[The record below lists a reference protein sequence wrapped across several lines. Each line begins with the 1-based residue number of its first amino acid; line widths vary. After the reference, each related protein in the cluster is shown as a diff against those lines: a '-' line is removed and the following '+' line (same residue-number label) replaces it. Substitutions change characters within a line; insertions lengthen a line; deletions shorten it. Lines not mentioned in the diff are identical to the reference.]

1 MTKEKFY
8 HGLTEISDKYI
19 KEADIFGPVKPEK
32 VSPLSTVLRW
42 GCAAAAC
49 LVVGIGVWL
58 LGKNGLLPIASVQSQ
73 PGGTSSL
80 SSAVNGTEVLS
91 ENTVTMNPDGSLTF
105 ANPEFQEVQ
114 RVFLRHEPVVVGE
127 MREEQGMPIL
137 EASDGTKYA
146 LPETGDPVDRIL
158 TLTLPLFVAGRY
170 EAADRTN
177 LLWQLLETDYYFCK
191 PEDGSPA
198 YLKSSPRFDGLVG
211 VIGYYDEEHV
221 YHAEQPRYAEEDN
234 YADLLREFQG
244 AEPGSGSTLGVSGES
259 AGNSADSAS
268 LPPESPR
275 DLEGPY
281 EKWERYGGE
290 DLIYKLLYSY
300 LEQNDLLEYARV
312 QLPGSKEMVELSGGD
327 SIADGKSQQSDAP
340 LLSRDALY
348 ISQEGE
354 LTFADRE
361 YQEYY
366 NTFRDSFGAYIDPA
380 SAAGEETCTA
390 LLRLPLPYYELGRY
404 SAEDGTIHVLLLLES
419 VDYGLFET
427 NGVKTVKP
435 INEYSD
441 VAGVVAVPQNNQI
454 VPFWGKEVWYPR
466 DGKDYLPSIARF
478 TGLTEEETSALLEK
492 AEQKRSAFN
501 KDGEQAGGISQQL
514 LFAYMS
520 QNDLTGYQLQD
531 SEHRPITDE
540 ELHAAAMR
548 NETAKQNVSLGQEQK
563 AAQDGANTANDNLAS
578 AQPGDSSS
586 SSKAPNIYAVDS
598 TGHWV
603 DTTSGTPKFEV
614 SFQEEV
620 QREAARLAYD
630 YVRQCFDTPDHPLAE
645 CTYQNLRVVAVSE
658 EQGYFRMAMQ
668 LVFKPQ
674 IENDSYWLAGNTKE
688 GTGENAGFFT
698 ASREIEV
705 QKSGISWSITN
716 SGTGGF
722 TNEDGVE
729 AVDWTIE

>member
-32 VSPLSTVLRW
+32 VSPVSTVLRW
-42 GCAAAAC
+42 SCAAAAC

-91 ENTVTMNPDGSLTF
+91 ENTVTMNRDGSLTF
-105 ANPEFQEVQ
+105 EDQELQ
-114 RVFLRHEPVVVGE
+114 EIYKVFLEHEPVTTDPEE
-127 MREEQGMPIL
+127 MQKL
-137 EASDGTKYA
+137 LADKA
-146 LPETGDPVDRIL
+146 GDPVNRVL
-158 TLTLPLFVAGRY
+158 TLTIPCYIVDRYPVEVRTHILLYLYQMSYSFRKGEDGTAYLRPEPGTAAGNSQPAGVIGIYEKDGSAVPYGSGGNFHAEQCRY
-170 EAADRTN
+170 FHSYGS
-177 LLWQLLETDYYFCK
+177 LETDLYWDSLHAFINGTEI
-191 PEDGSPA
+191 PEYSTGTVEADAIEADRKNMELFESWTKGS
-198 YLKSSPRFDGLVG
+198 
-211 VIGYYDEEHV
+211 
-221 YHAEQPRYAEEDN
+221 
-234 YADLLREFQG
+234 
-244 AEPGSGSTLGVSGES
+244 
-259 AGNSADSAS
+259 
-268 LPPESPR
+268 
-275 DLEGPY
+275 
-281 EKWERYGGE
+281 E

-327 SIADGKSQQSDAP
+327 SIADAKSQQSDVP

-348 ISQEGE
+348 ISKEGD
-354 LTFADRE
+354 LYFANSK
-361 YQEYY
+361 YQKLYFAFEA
-366 NTFRDSFGAYIDPA
+366 DSRNVKTGEDAV
-380 SAAGEETCTA
+380 SEAGDDSCTMV
-390 LLRLPLPYYELGRY
+390 LDLILPYYMIGRY
-404 SAEDGTIHVLLLLES
+404 PVDDETSHLLCLLEEQQ
-419 VDYGLFET
+419 YGFFEKD
-427 NGVKTVKP
+427 GEKTVRP
-435 INEYSD
+435 IGGYSD
-441 VAGVVAVPQNNQI
+441 IAGMTAVKDAGDAFAPGRE
-454 VPFWGKEVWYPR
+454 PAWYPG
-466 DGKDYLPSIARF
+466 DGKRYVSSIAEF

-501 KDGEQAGGISQQL
+501 KDGEQAGGIAQQL

-520 QNDLTGYQLQD
+520 QNDLTGYLLQD
-531 SEHRPITDE
+531 GEHRPITDE
-540 ELHAAAMR
+540 ELHAATMR
-548 NETAKQNVSLGQEQK
+548 NETAKQNVSLRQEQK

>member
-32 VSPLSTVLRW
+32 VSPVSTVLRW
-42 GCAAAAC
+42 SCAAAAC

-80 SSAVNGTEVLS
+80 SSAVNGAEVLS
-91 ENTVTMNPDGSLTF
+91 ENTVTMNRDGSLTF
-105 ANPEFQEVQ
+105 ANQELQEMYEVFTEHDPVTTDPEEV
-114 RVFLRHEPVVVGE
+114 RKL
-127 MREEQGMPIL
+127 L
-137 EASDGTKYA
+137 ENT
-146 LPETGDPVDRIL
+146 EGDPVNRVL
-158 TLTLPLFVAGRY
+158 TLTFPCYIVERY
-170 EAADRTN
+170 PVEERTHI
-177 LLWQLLETDYYFCK
+177 LSYLYQMSYSFRKAEDET
-191 PEDGSPA
+191 A
-198 YLKSSPRFDGLVG
+198 YLRPEFSTAASDSQSAG
-211 VIGYYDEEHV
+211 VIGYYEKEGAAV
-221 YHAEQPRYAEEDN
+221 PYGSGGAFHAEQCLYFHSYDPNENDLYWDTLHAFINGTEIPE
-234 YADLLREFQG
+234 YSTGTVEADAIEADRKNMELFESWTK
-244 AEPGSGSTLGVSGES
+244 GS
-259 AGNSADSAS
+259 
-268 LPPESPR
+268 
-275 DLEGPY
+275 
-281 EKWERYGGE
+281 E

-327 SIADGKSQQSDAP
+327 SIADAKSQQSDVP
-340 LLSRDALY
+340 LLSSDALY
-348 ISQEGE
+348 ISKEGE

-380 SAAGEETCTA
+380 SAAGEDTCTA

-419 VDYGLFET
+419 TDYGLFET

-492 AEQKRSAFN
+492 AEQKRTAFN

-531 SEHRPITDE
+531 GEYRPITDK

-548 NETAKQNVSLGQEQK
+548 NETAKQNVSLRQEQK

-722 TNEDGVE
+722 TNEGGVE